1 MHATAPRSGIF
12 GSSPSMSLRAP
23 MKLTIAVW
31 RSLKGGPGRPAQ
43 LNTASTGPSICAT
56 TESIDAGSRRSSVID
71 VFTGVDTGLRS
82 SAVTF
87 APSSCRIR
95 ATCSPMPDA
104 APVTTTSLPSYP
116 RTSSIG
122 RSLTIPL
129 QRRHFRPGVRGTVIG
144 YGIAMTISSFVAR
157 PLLAGMFIY
166 GGLDAFKNPSGK
178 TPRAE
183 KVAPTI
189 ADVVGIDADTEQLVQ
204 LNGAVQ
210 VAAGITLAL
219 GILPRVSALLLAVS
233 LVPTTLAGHRFWEEE
248 DEAARAQQT
257 VQFLKNAAMMGGL
270 LLILEHG

>member
-1 MHATAPRSGIF
+1 
-12 GSSPSMSLRAP
+12 
-23 MKLTIAVW
+23 
-31 RSLKGGPGRPAQ
+31 
-43 LNTASTGPSICAT
+43 
-56 TESIDAGSRRSSVID
+56 
-71 VFTGVDTGLRS
+71 
-82 SAVTF
+82 
-87 APSSCRIR
+87 
-95 ATCSPMPDA
+95 
-104 APVTTTSLPSYP
+104 
-116 RTSSIG
+116 
-122 RSLTIPL
+122 
-129 QRRHFRPGVRGTVIG
+129 VRGTVIG

-183 KVAPTI
+183 KVAPAI

-233 LVPTTLAGHRFWEEE
+233 LVPTTLAGHRFWEAE

>member
-1 MHATAPRSGIF
+1 
-12 GSSPSMSLRAP
+12 
-23 MKLTIAVW
+23 
-31 RSLKGGPGRPAQ
+31 
-43 LNTASTGPSICAT
+43 
-56 TESIDAGSRRSSVID
+56 
-71 VFTGVDTGLRS
+71 
-82 SAVTF
+82 
-87 APSSCRIR
+87 
-95 ATCSPMPDA
+95 
-104 APVTTTSLPSYP
+104 
-116 RTSSIG
+116 
-122 RSLTIPL
+122 
-129 QRRHFRPGVRGTVIG
+129 VRGTVIG

-183 KVAPTI
+183 KVAPAI

-248 DEAARAQQT
+248 DEAARAQQS

-270 LLILEHG
+270 LMILEHG